1 MVQIYGTLGPACSD
15 TKTLEALLQAG
26 MTGVRLN
33 LSHAGLDRA
42 AEQIEHL
49 HAAARS
55 RGVTPRLLIDMQ
67 GPELRVG
74 ALPAPLELAEG
85 TSEIGRAH
93 V

>member
-42 AEQIEHL
+42 AEQMAKIL
-49 HAAARS
+49 DFKADA
-55 RGVTPRLLIDMQ
+55 Q
-67 GPELRVG
+67 GKQRKSG
-74 ALPAPLELAEG
+74 
-85 TSEIGRAH
+85 
-93 V
+93 

>member
-15 TKTLEALLQAG
+15 TKTLEALFQAG

-55 RGVTPRLLIDMQ
+55 QLC
-67 GPELRVG
+67 RVVMEMAAKVPA
-74 ALPAPLELAEG
+74 ALWVWPLGKL
-85 TSEIGRAH
+85 
-93 V
+93 

>member
-49 HAAARS
+49 HAAAR
-55 RGVTPRLLIDMQ
+55 RIEMHTE
-67 GPELRVG
+67 GPGIWREN
-74 ALPAPLELAEG
+74 
-85 TSEIGRAH
+85 
-93 V
+93 